1 MPETLQAPTQDA
13 LEVAAASM
21 RINGPAP
28 LSVFP
33 ELGPFIYYIQCGS
46 FVKIG
51 TSINP
56 ESRCGQLQRG
66 GKAIRPSIWVG
77 SPMLI
82 TYVPGNVA
90 KERELHR
97 TFASKRDQGEWFLLD
112 HELAEHIADIQQQQC
127 LLETHVHQ
135 GRYAELAGSA
145 DGLDLA
151 EAFRQAF
158 EGKTSLD
165 LEWIEAFA

>member
-1 MPETLQAPTQDA
+1 MPKTQLTPTEE
-13 LEVAAASM
+13 LREVAATSM

-28 LSVFP
+28 LSTLP

-56 ESRCGQLQRG
+56 EKRCDQLQRG

-77 SPMLI
+77 NPKLI
-82 TYVPGNVA
+82 AYTPGNVA

-97 TFASKRDQGEWFLLD
+97 TFIHKRDQGE
-112 HELAEHIADIQQQQC
+112 
-127 LLETHVHQ
+127 
-135 GRYAELAGSA
+135 
-145 DGLDLA
+145 
-151 EAFRQAF
+151 
-158 EGKTSLD
+158 
-165 LEWIEAFA
+165 